1 MTREFP
7 DELLSA
13 LLDDELP
20 PAERAQVE
28 QHLAGSEADRQLLAE
43 LKSLRAE
50 VAALPQAKVSP
61 DFSERVVRAAVAEAE
76 RHNGSRGVVSQAPPP
91 VGRFSKRS
99 LAGAAF
105 ASAAALA
112 ASFFLLVAQP
122 WRPAGQ
128 PDGALPLAAIPT
140 AGVEQAVALKDQL
153 VRALA
158 GTAPGESEAVVLRL
172 RVSKGVS
179 LADALDA
186 ALGKAGIATWNVE
199 YRAVGDVGGGWPG
212 TGDDVAR
219 AVEFVAE
226 LVEQHPLDRNRVV
239 LVGHS
244 AGGHLALWAA
254 KRAQLPVVSLAGVS
268 DMRES
273 AERIGRE
280 GAAARFMGG
289 LPEEVPEHY
298 AEGSPRDQ
306 LPLGVR
312 QILVHGTED
321 TEVPYAMSLSH
332 AEAAGDEA
340 ELVTLEGAGH
350 FELIDP
356 QAREWER
363 VLEVTRRALSS

>member
-1 MTREFP
+1 VPRNSEDVLFEGP
-7 DELLSA
+7 
-13 LLDDELP
+13 P
-20 PAERAQVE
+20 PAADARFVY
-28 QHLAGSEADRQLLAE
+28 GSEPKQFGDLRLPDVDRL
-43 LKSLRAE
+43 
-50 VAALPQAKVSP
+50 
-61 DFSERVVRAAVAEAE
+61 
-76 RHNGSRGVVSQAPPP
+76 
-91 VGRFSKRS
+91 
-99 LAGAAF
+99 
-105 ASAAALA
+105 
-112 ASFFLLVAQP
+112 
-122 WRPAGQ
+122 W
-128 PDGALPLAAIPT
+128 PLAVVIHGGSWKAMYNLIH
-140 AGVEQAVALKDQL
+140 AGHMC
-153 VRALA
+153 
-158 GTAPGESEAVVLRL
+158 
-172 RVSKGVS
+172 
-179 LADALDA
+179 A